1 VLRACVSIERAGVP
15 SVGLI
20 GNEFVPMAALTA
32 KAFGIPGVPLG
43 VYPGVIMADSDSDFH
58 AKVTN
63 AMVPAMFDGLLN
75 HQEASAA
82 DGASDW
88 FEQGDVAFAGDY
100 DEVLE
105 EFTRRGWTD
114 GLPIVP
120 PTQERVDAFLRCTD
134 LQAGTSLGNL
144 KSSNVEATV
153 LSVAVNGVMAGC
165 RPEYMPILV
174 AVVEALADRSFGVED
189 AGSTPGWEPLITVSG
204 PLVEELGFNSGAG
217 ALRVGNRANT
227 SIGRFLRLYLRNVAG
242 FRPYPDESDKGAIS
256 YTFNVALAENEAM
269 TAELGWAPHRVDRGF
284 HRDTS
289 TVTLRSVSAI
299 SAPIYSSGDRAE
311 GHLKV
316 IARTAAE
323 ALGGWAGYT
332 YLNGG
337 QFPLVILGPAIART
351 IAADGWTKEQ
361 VKEYLYQN
369 VVVDARWVQEY
380 ARGVSGRNFDWAV
393 LADDGRAPE
402 EYRNAAEDG
411 LMVRGTK
418 GPEAFDLVI
427 AGNPGRN
434 QSRAYISNQIQGPP
448 TTKEVRLPAAWN
460 ETVLPAREG

>member
-1 VLRACVSIERAGVP
+1 MAG
-15 SVGLI
+15 
-20 GNEFVPMAALTA
+20 LTA

-43 VYPGVIMADSDSDFH
+43 VYPGVIMADSDVDFH
-58 AKVTN
+58 AKVSG
-63 AMVPAMFDGLLN
+63 AMVPAMFDGLLSD
-75 HQEASAA
+75 QESSET
-82 DGASDW
+82 DGVSEW
-88 FEQGDVAFAGDY
+88 FEQGEVAFAGNY

-105 EFTRRGWTD
+105 EFSRRGWTD
-114 GLPIVP
+114 GLPVVP
-120 PTQERVDAFLRCTD
+120 PTRDRVDAFLRCTD
-134 LQAGTSLGNL
+134 LAADESLGNL

-174 AVVEALADRSFGVED
+174 AVVEALSDRAFGVED

-204 PLVEELGFNSGAG
+204 PLVEQLGFNSGAG
-217 ALRVGNRANT
+217 VMRVGNRANT
-227 SIGRFLRLYLRNVAG
+227 SIGRFLRLFMRNVAG

-256 YTFNVALAENEAM
+256 YTFNVALAENEAV
-269 TAELGWAPHRVDRGF
+269 TDAVGWAPQRVDRGF
-284 HRDTS
+284 DRGT
-289 TVTLRSVSAI
+289 TTITLRSVSTI

-311 GHLKV
+311 GHLAV
-316 IARTAAE
+316 IARTTAE

-337 QFPLVILGPAIART
+337 QFPLVVLGPAIART

-361 VKEYLYQN
+361 VKEYLFEN
-369 VVVDARWVQEY
+369 VVVDGRWVQDY
-380 ARGVSGRNFDWAV
+380 ARGVSGRHFDWGL

-418 GPEAFDLVI
+418 KPESFDIVI

-448 TTKEVRLPAAWN
+448 LTKAVRLPADWDEIMAD
-460 ETVLPAREG
+460 VRRS

>member
-1 VLRACVSIERAGVP
+1 
-15 SVGLI
+15 
-20 GNEFVPMAALTA
+20 MAALTA

-43 VYPGVIMADSDSDFH
+43 VYPGVIMADSDVDFH
-58 AKVTN
+58 AKVTQ
-63 AMVPAMFDGLLN
+63 AMVPAMLDGLL
-75 HQEASAA
+75 
-82 DGASDW
+82 SDQGSSDEGTTES
-88 FEQGDVAFAGDY
+88 FEQGEIAFVGDY

-120 PTQERVDAFLRCTD
+120 PTQDRVDAFLRCTD
-134 LQAGTSLGNL
+134 LAADKSLGNL
-144 KSSNVEATV
+144 RSSNVEATV

-165 RPEYMPILV
+165 RPEYMPLLV

-204 PLVEELGFNSGAG
+204 ALVEQLGFNSGAG
-217 ALRVGNRANT
+217 AMRVGNRANT
-227 SIGRFLRLYLRNVAG
+227 SIGRFLRLYMRNVAG
-242 FRPYPDESDKGAIS
+242 FRPYPDESDKAGIS
-256 YTFNVALAENEAM
+256 YTFNVALAENEAV
-269 TAELGWAPHRVDRGF
+269 TDELGWTPQRVDRGF
-284 HRDTS
+284 DAAAT

-299 SAPIYSSGDRAE
+299 SAPIYSMGDRAE
-311 GHLKV
+311 GHLAV
-316 IARTAAE
+316 IARTTAE
-323 ALGGWAGYT
+323 ALGGWTGYT

-361 VKEYLYQN
+361 VKQYLFEN
-369 VVVDARWVQEY
+369 VVIDAQWVQDY
-380 ARGVSGRNFDWAV
+380 ARGVSGRHFDWGM

-402 EYRNAAEDG
+402 EYRHAAEEG

-418 GPEAFDLVI
+418 EPAAFDIVI

-448 TTKEVRLPAAWN
+448 TTKAVRLPAAWD
-460 ETVLPAREG
+460 EIIAGVQKH